1 MDHANEAIHK
11 EEKYR
16 DDEEVI
22 GPDDMIQPKEEERDV
37 EMMNDERQVIESTAE
52 ILGGHYPYND
62 SYDQSN

>member
-1 MDHANEAIHK
+1 MKPCAEHIDKPPWLDHANEAIHK

-37 EMMNDERQVIESTAE
+37 EMMNDER
-52 ILGGHYPYND
+52 
-62 SYDQSN
+62 